1 MSLSVFN
8 STHNHNNTKFSMV
21 HVVCPNTKSTKNIFY
36 EIQGNMG
43 TSIETNV
50 CLEESLGTPYIIS
63 FFGKKGETYF
73 IRIKC
78 KDSLTKK
85 ETKTISFYRYP
96 DDYTSNENVMDD
108 KINIEITK
116 KREENKVEVEEE
128 GESNSNVDELVR
140 KSMVMSYEKKKRE
153 VSDDEKEDSQSEED
167 NEENESDTELYR
179 DEDDD
184 ENVEMD

>member
-116 KREENKVEVEEE
+116 KREENKVEEE

-153 VSDDEKEDSQSEED
+153 VSDDEKEESQSEED

>member
-1 MSLSVFN
+1 MFN
-8 STHNHNNTKFSMV
+8 STHNHNNAKFSMV

-116 KREENKVEVEEE
+116 KREENKVEEE